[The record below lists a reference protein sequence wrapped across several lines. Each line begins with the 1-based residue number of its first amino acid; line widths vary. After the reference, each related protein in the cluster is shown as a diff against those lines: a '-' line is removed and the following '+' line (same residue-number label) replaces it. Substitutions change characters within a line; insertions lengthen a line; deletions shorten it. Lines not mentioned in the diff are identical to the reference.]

1 MINVTLPYELV
12 DAVVIAEL
20 QERYEELSGLE
31 KTAIG
36 KSFLQVLAY
45 FMEEGEFNAY
55 LMKLHQS

>member
-1 MINVTLPYELV
+1 MFVKLPYELV

-20 QERYEELSGLE
+20 QERYGDLSSLE
-31 KTAIG
+31 KSTLG
-36 KSFLQVLAY
+36 KSFLEVLAY

>member
-1 MINVTLPYELV
+1 MFVKLPYELV

-20 QERYEELSGLE
+20 QERYEDLSSLE
-31 KTAIG
+31 KATIG
-36 KSFLQVLAY
+36 KPFLQVLTY

>member
-1 MINVTLPYELV
+1 MFVKLPYELV

-20 QERYEELSGLE
+20 QERYEDLSSLE
-31 KTAIG
+31 KTTVG

-55 LMKLHQS
+55 LMKLQQS

>member
-1 MINVTLPYELV
+1 MFVKLPYELV

-20 QERYEELSGLE
+20 QERYEDLSSLE
-31 KTAIG
+31 KATIG
-36 KSFLQVLAY
+36 KTFLQVLAY

>member
-1 MINVTLPYELV
+1 MFVKLPYELV

-20 QERYEELSGLE
+20 QERYEDLSSLE

-45 FMEEGEFNAY
+45 FMKEGEFNAY

>member
-1 MINVTLPYELV
+1 MFVKLPYELV

-20 QERYEELSGLE
+20 QERYEDLSSLE

-36 KSFLQVLAY
+36 KPFLQVLAY